1 MGDSIQGESKVEK
14 VSQYFEDNQYFFGA
28 YILIVHP
35 KFKKERNSQSSYG
48 FN

>member
-28 YILIVHP
+28 FILLVHL
-35 KFKKERNSQSSYG
+35 KFKKVRNFHFNYG